1 MHTKISIE
9 KTRLESQ
16 EDWRDL
22 ERERERDIVSSIRSS
37 LALSEISFPPAF
49 NER

>member
-37 LALSEISFPPAF
+37 LALSEISSPPAF